1 MSGEIKG
8 AKKRAETSSK
18 GSPFAFFKG
27 VQQET
32 AGDPKAGAE
41 AAAKVADAVKG
52 TSQAEERTD
61 RAWGKDDYAFF
72 SEWLKAAVD
81 PEERLT
87 VGRMYSDMRENA
99 RARQG
104 QDREGRSR
112 LFKAALAVTAIA
124 VVGTGYLGVQYV
136 KNKIER

>member
-1 MSGEIKG
+1 MSGEMKG
-8 AKKRAETSSK
+8 AKKPTAASSK

-27 VQQET
+27 TQPET
-32 AGDPKAGAE
+32 TGDPKAGAE

-52 TSQAEERTD
+52 TSEAEERTD

-87 VGRMYSDMRENA
+87 VGRMYSDMRDNA

-104 QDREGRSR
+104 QDRDGRSR

-124 VVGTGYLGVQYV
+124 VVGTGYLGVQYM
-136 KNKIER
+136 KSRIER